1 MPKYRHTIRL
11 VVNVAFTPRLREL
24 SEVCE
29 IMYSRRITIL
39 VQLVLDLAAPPI
51 RILYGCTT
59 VPVRIPYTSVVS
71 TNPIRVL
78 PYRYKGTRTAMQ
90 YCQQPA
96 AEMKSVWLLTSL
108 QALPAVTAA
117 AASQPAAA
125 AAAPPPSPFKC
136 WPPTLAPSGDQFVK
150 AGTASA
156 RQSHATHVDGNGPQT
171 AR

>member
-1 MPKYRHTIRL
+1 
-11 VVNVAFTPRLREL
+11 
-24 SEVCE
+24 
-29 IMYSRRITIL
+29 MYSRRITIL

-59 VPVRIPYTSVVS
+59 VPVRTPYTSVVS

-78 PYRYKGTRTAMQ
+78 PYRYKDTRTAMQ
-90 YCQQPA
+90 YCQQPT
-96 AEMKSVWLLTSL
+96 AEMKSAWLLTQS
-108 QALPAVTAA
+108 TDAA
-117 AASQPAAA
+117 CSHSSSSQPAAA
-125 AAAPPPSPFKC
+125 AAAPPPSPFKY

>member
-11 VVNVAFTPRLREL
+11 GVNVAFTPRLREL

-59 VPVRIPYTSVVS
+59 VPVRTPYTSVVS

-78 PYRYKGTRTAMQ
+78 PYRYKDTRTAMQ
-90 YCQQPA
+90 YCQQNFHKVDLA
-96 AEMKSVWLLTSL
+96 AHPSSS
-108 QALPAVTAA
+108 AA
-117 AASQPAAA
+117 CSHSSSSQPASGGGGAVA
-125 AAAPPPSPFKC
+125 VLTRQMLVSDFGTFPSPVC
-136 WPPTLAPSGDQFVK
+136 
-150 AGTASA
+150 
-156 RQSHATHVDGNGPQT
+156 
-171 AR
+171 